1 MSEFRYLL
9 PPLAVHVQAASPIG
23 SVAVRS
29 HSQLLCLQAS
39 PRVAMATVTGS
50 PLGASLTLTPPRKAM
65 LRLRDSTQP
74 PTSYTPETQTPLPS
88 KPKAFSPRPM
98 CS

>member
-9 PPLAVHVQAASPIG
+9 PPLAVHVQTASPIG
-23 SVAVRS
+23 SVVVRS
-29 HSQLLCLQAS
+29 HSQLLCPPAS

-50 PLGASLTLTPPRKAM
+50 PLGTSLTLTPPRKAM

-74 PTSYTPETQTPLPS
+74 PTSYTPETQSPLPS
-88 KPKAFSPRPM
+88 KPLAFSPGPT